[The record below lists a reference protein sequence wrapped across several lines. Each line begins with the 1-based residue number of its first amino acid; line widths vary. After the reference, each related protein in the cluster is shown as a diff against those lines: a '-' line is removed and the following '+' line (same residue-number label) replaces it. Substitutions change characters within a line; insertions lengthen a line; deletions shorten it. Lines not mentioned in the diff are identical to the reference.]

1 MSKFY
6 YRVNPITILSNL
18 GVPTN
23 LTQDIMLLVFVVL
36 ASFIYGTLIGRWRL
50 MTVLINIYTAF
61 AVVTVI
67 PAELTA
73 DYNLKLLI
81 FFILLIGMTFLN
93 KRFFDISFSGSG
105 TNYMLRVFAMS
116 FLEIALVLSI
126 VFSLVP
132 KKVALGYISFNAYT
146 YLVAG
151 WAPLVW
157 MALPLVYMF
166 LIYRKMH
173 R

>member
-1 MSKFY
+1 M
-6 YRVNPITILSNL
+6 NPITLLSNL
-18 GVPTN
+18 GVPAN
-23 LTQDIMLLVFVVL
+23 LTQDIMLLLFVAL

-50 MTVLINIYTAF
+50 MTVLINIYVAF
-61 AVVTVI
+61 AVVMVI
-67 PAELTA
+67 PAEIVA

-81 FFILLIGMTFLN
+81 FFVLIVVMTFFN

-126 VFSLVP
+126 AFSMVP
-132 KKVALGYISFNAYT
+132 KKVALGYLSLNAYT
-146 YLVAG
+146 YLIAG
-151 WAPLVW
+151 YAPLIW

-166 LIYRKMH
+166 FMYRKMH

>member
-1 MSKFY
+1 M
-6 YRVNPITILSNL
+6 NPITLLSNL

-23 LTQDIMLLVFVVL
+23 LTQDIMLVLFVAL
-36 ASFIYGTLIGRWRL
+36 ASFIYGTLIGRFRL
-50 MTVLINIYTAF
+50 MTVLINIYVAF

-67 PAELTA
+67 PEDLVA

-81 FFILLIGMTFLN
+81 FFILLVVMTFFN

-105 TNYMLRVFAMS
+105 TNYMLRVFSMS
-116 FLEIALVLSI
+116 FLEIGLILSI
-126 VFSLVP
+126 AFSMVP
-132 KKVALGYISFNAYT
+132 KKVALGYVSVNAYN

-151 WAPLVW
+151 YAPLVW
-157 MALPLVYMF
+157 MALPLIYMF
-166 LIYRKMH
+166 FLYRKMH

>member
-1 MSKFY
+1 M
-6 YRVNPITILSNL
+6 NPITILSNL
-18 GVPTN
+18 GVPAN
-23 LTQDIMLLVFVVL
+23 LMQDIMLLLFVAL

-50 MTVLINIYTAF
+50 MTVLINIYAAF
-61 AVVTVI
+61 AIITVI
-67 PAELTA
+67 PADLIA

-81 FFILLIGMTFLN
+81 FFILLIGMTLLN

-105 TNYMLRVFAMS
+105 TNYMLRVFLMS

-132 KKVALGYISFNAYT
+132 KKVALGYLSANAYG
-146 YLVAG
+146 YLVVG

-166 LIYRKMH
+166 FMYRKMH

>member
-1 MSKFY
+1 M
-6 YRVNPITILSNL
+6 NPITLLSNL

-23 LTQDIMLLVFVVL
+23 LTQDIMLLLFVAL

-50 MTVLINIYTAF
+50 MTVLINIYVAF

-67 PAELTA
+67 PAEIVA

-81 FFILLIGMTFLN
+81 FFILLAGMTLLN

-105 TNYMLRVFAMS
+105 TNYMLRVFMMS
-116 FLEIALVLSI
+116 FLEIVLVLSI
-126 VFSLVP
+126 AFSMVP
-132 KKVALGYISFNAYT
+132 KKVALGYISANAYT
-146 YLVAG
+146 YLITG
-151 WAPLVW
+151 YAPLVW
-157 MALPLVYMF
+157 MALPLIYMF
-166 LIYRKMH
+166 FLYRKMH

>member
-1 MSKFY
+1 
-6 YRVNPITILSNL
+6 VNPVTILSNL

-23 LTQDIMLLVFVVL
+23 LTQDIMLLLFVAL

-50 MTVLINIYTAF
+50 MTVLINIYVAF

-67 PAELTA
+67 PTSLIA

-81 FFILLIGMTFLN
+81 FFILIIGMTFFN

-126 VFSLVP
+126 AFSMVP
-132 KKVALGYISFNAYT
+132 RKVALGYLSINAYT
-146 YLVAG
+146 YLLTG
-151 WAPLVW
+151 YAPLIW

-166 LIYRKMH
+166 FMYRKMH